1 MKIPVLIILVIGIF
15 PDEQNIAFGGVD
27 TGRTNPKDDAS
38 AIATA
43 TGIGLIP
50 AVHGTS
56 SGIRDYDEEAEKTGV
71 LLWDK

>member
-50 AVHGTS
+50 AVIAVVIARGP
-56 SGIRDYDEEAEKTGV
+56 IMFVAAV
-71 LLWDK
+71 